1 MPSVPVRRLG
11 LGDETVAEDAC
22 RCFGLG
28 GDLDTRSFLG
38 RPETTLMV
46 VEVDGGVVGWA
57 YGHELAHPDGERTM
71 LLYALDVAEQHR
83 GRGYGSALVRA
94 FVRGARDRGCTETWA
109 LTEHDNEAAM
119 ATYVSAG
126 GTANRGA
133 PLMFTWKLADGR
145 HC

>member
-11 LGDETVAEDAC
+11 LGDEIVAKDAC

-28 GDLDTRSFLG
+28 DDLDTWSFLS
-38 RPETTLMV
+38 RPETTLTV
-46 VEVDGGVVGWA
+46 VEVDGAVAGWA

-83 GRGYGSALVRA
+83 GRGYGAALVQA
-94 FVRGARDRGCTETWA
+94 FVRDAGDRGCTEIWA

-119 ATYVSAG
+119 ATYVSVRLAG
-126 GTANRGA
+126 
-133 PLMFTWKLADGR
+133 
-145 HC
+145 